1 MMRPW
6 CAARVLLVAYASGSR
21 ELQIALPA
29 AAELR
34 RQRYDKGAIHMTVR
48 VLGLNASPRKGSN
61 SGILVTKSLER
72 LAEIY
77 DDAEFEVINL
87 RDLDIIACAD
97 CDSCGKKKDTGE
109 FVPCISAGKDD
120 VQMVLDKMVEADGI
134 CIATPVYFGLP
145 SDLFSKFVMRTR
157 VLRHQDFRLANTPV
171 GVMATAARR
180 SGGAETTILA
190 TWLPLIRNGCLV
202 VGNGDATCQFGAYG
216 WAGGR
221 GHILSDEWGM
231 EQGFQT
237 AERVYTVAKVV
248 KAGVGALNYESPMRF
263 SYSSGVRP

>member
-1 MMRPW
+1 
-6 CAARVLLVAYASGSR
+6 
-21 ELQIALPA
+21 
-29 AAELR
+29 
-34 RQRYDKGAIHMTVR
+34 MTVR
-48 VLGLNASPRKGSN
+48 VLGLNGSPRNGSN
-61 SGILVTKSLER
+61 SGILVTTSLER
-72 LAEIY
+72 LAEKY
-77 DDAEFEVINL
+77 DDVEHEVINL
-87 RDLDIIACAD
+87 RDLDIIACKD
-97 CDSCGKKKDTGE
+97 CDVCGKKKDTGE
-109 FVPCISAGKDD
+109 YIPCVSAGKDD
-120 VQMVLDKMVEADGI
+120 VQMVLDKMLAADGI
-134 CIATPVYFGLP
+134 CIATPVYFGLM
-145 SDLFSKFVMRTR
+145 SDLLCKFIMRTR
-157 VLRHQDFRLANTPV
+157 VLRHQDFALANRPV

-248 KAGVGALNYESPMRF
+248 RAGIDALGYESPMRF
-263 SYSSGVRP
+263 SYSLGVRP

>member
-1 MMRPW
+1 
-6 CAARVLLVAYASGSR
+6 
-21 ELQIALPA
+21 
-29 AAELR
+29 
-34 RQRYDKGAIHMTVR
+34 MTVR
-48 VLGLNASPRKGSN
+48 VLGLNGSPRNGSN
-61 SGILVTKSLER
+61 SGILVTTSLER
-72 LAEIY
+72 LAAKY
-77 DDAEFEVINL
+77 DDVEHEVINL
-87 RDLDIIACAD
+87 RDLDIIACKD
-97 CDSCGKKKDTGE
+97 CDVCGKKKDTGE
-109 FVPCISAGKDD
+109 YIPCISAGKDD
-120 VQMVLDKMVEADGI
+120 VQMVLDKMLAADGI
-134 CIATPVYFGLP
+134 CIATPVYFGLM
-145 SDLFSKFVMRTR
+145 SDLLCTFIMRTR
-157 VLRHQDFRLANTPV
+157 VLRHQDFALANRPV

-248 KAGVGALNYESPMRF
+248 RAGIDALGYKSPMRF
-263 SYSSGVRP
+263 SYSQGVRP